1 MDQVVLRTLI
11 AAEIKTATAPLEAEI
26 QWLKA
31 EVQSLKAGRSNADS
45 SGADSSSAGP
55 SSAGPS
61 SAGPS
66 SAGPSSAG
74 SNPMVSPVISSEPA
88 PVWNPEPSAEATG
101 SVEESASGLPAN
113 VPPDRSD
120 FARFLARG
128 LEQEAKEYAEER
140 PEPEKKKG
148 WNPFKK

>member
-1 MDQVVLRTLI
+1 MDQDVLRTLI
-11 AAEIKTATAPLEAEI
+11 AAEIKRATAPLEAEI

-31 EVQSLKAGRSNADS
+31 EVQSLKAGPNPVNT
-45 SGADSSSAGP
+45 GSSAV
-55 SSAGPS
+55 SSPVM
-61 SAGPS
+61 
-66 SAGPSSAG
+66 
-74 SNPMVSPVISSEPA
+74 NPVISSEPA
-88 PVWNPEPSAEATG
+88 PVWNPEPLPEATNTA
-101 SVEESASGLPAN
+101 EEPLNSLPVN

>member
-1 MDQVVLRTLI
+1 MDQDVLRNLI
-11 AAEIKTATAPLEAEI
+11 AAEIKRATAPLEAEI

-31 EVQSLKAGRSNADS
+31 EVQALKAGNGTVAS
-45 SGADSSSAGP
+45 SLV
-55 SSAGPS
+55 
-61 SAGPS
+61 
-66 SAGPSSAG
+66 
-74 SNPMVSPVISSEPA
+74 VSPVISSEPA
-88 PVWNPEPSAEATG
+88 PVWNPEPVAQTAIS
-101 SVEESASGLPAN
+101 EEPANSLPVN

>member
-1 MDQVVLRTLI
+1 MDQEVLRTLI
-11 AAEIKTATAPLEAEI
+11 AAEIKRATAPLEAEI

-31 EVQSLKAGRSNADS
+31 EVQTLKAGSNT
-45 SGADSSSAGP
+45 
-55 SSAGPS
+55 
-61 SAGPS
+61 
-66 SAGPSSAG
+66 AG
-74 SNPMVSPVISSEPA
+74 SSPVVSPVISSEPA
-88 PVWNPEPSAEATG
+88 PVWNPEPVPEATNTA
-101 SVEESASGLPAN
+101 EEAVNSLPVN

>member
-1 MDQVVLRTLI
+1 MDQDVLRTLI
-11 AAEIKTATAPLEAEI
+11 AAEIKRATAPLEAEI

-31 EVQSLKAGRSNADS
+31 EVQALKAGSAPGSLSSSVPSSSVPSNAT
-45 SGADSSSAGP
+45 
-55 SSAGPS
+55 
-61 SAGPS
+61 
-66 SAGPSSAG
+66 
-74 SNPMVSPVISSEPA
+74 SNSMVSPVISSEPA
-88 PVWNPEPSAEATG
+88 PVWNPEPVAEPVTN
-101 SVEESASGLPAN
+101 EEPDSGLPAN

>member
-1 MDQVVLRTLI
+1 MDQDVLRTLI
-11 AAEIKTATAPLEAEI
+11 AAEIKRATAPLEAEI

-31 EVQSLKAGRSNADS
+31 EVQSLKAGP
-45 SGADSSSAGP
+45 SSSDLG
-55 SSAGPS
+55 SSDLGSAVS
-61 SAGPS
+61 S
-66 SAGPSSAG
+66 
-74 SNPMVSPVISSEPA
+74 PMVSPVISSEPN
-88 PVWNPEPSAEATG
+88 PVWNPEPVVEAT
-101 SVEESASGLPAN
+101 STAEEFTSGLPAN

>member
-1 MDQVVLRTLI
+1 MDQDVLRTLI
-11 AAEIKTATAPLEAEI
+11 AAEIKRATAPLEAEI

-31 EVQSLKAGRSNADS
+31 EVQSLKAAGGSAS
-45 SGADSSSAGP
+45 SP
-55 SSAGPS
+55 
-61 SAGPS
+61 
-66 SAGPSSAG
+66 
-74 SNPMVSPVISSEPA
+74 VISPVISSEPT
-88 PVWNPEPSAEATG
+88 PVWTPEPVAEAASTTA
-101 SVEESASGLPAN
+101 EEPLNSLPVN

-148 WNPFKK
+148 WNPFKR

>member
-1 MDQVVLRTLI
+1 MDQDVLRTLI
-11 AAEIKTATAPLEAEI
+11 AAEIKRATAPLEAEI

-31 EVQSLKAGRSNADS
+31 EVQALKAGSSNS
-45 SGADSSSAGP
+45 IS
-55 SSAGPS
+55 
-61 SAGPS
+61 
-66 SAGPSSAG
+66 
-74 SNPMVSPVISSEPA
+74 SPVANPVVSSEPA
-88 PVWNPEPSAEATG
+88 PVWNPEPLAEATTTAD
-101 SVEESASGLPAN
+101 EPLSGLPVN
-113 VPPDRSD
+113 VPADRSD

>member
-1 MDQVVLRTLI
+1 VSLLQANNAYNPIMDQDVLRTLI
-11 AAEIKTATAPLEAEI
+11 AAEIKRATAPLEAEI

-31 EVQSLKAGRSNADS
+31 EVQSLKAGPNSSDP
-45 SGADSSSAGP
+45 SGAV
-55 SSAGPS
+55 
-61 SAGPS
+61 
-66 SAGPSSAG
+66 

-88 PVWNPEPSAEATG
+88 SVWNPEPVVEAANTTEDPLN
-101 SVEESASGLPAN
+101 SLPVN

-140 PEPEKKKG
+140 PEPAKKKG

>member
-1 MDQVVLRTLI
+1 MDQDVLRNLI
-11 AAEIKTATAPLEAEI
+11 AAEIKRATAPLEAEI

-31 EVQSLKAGRSNADS
+31 EVQALKAGNGTVAS
-45 SGADSSSAGP
+45 SLV
-55 SSAGPS
+55 
-61 SAGPS
+61 
-66 SAGPSSAG
+66 
-74 SNPMVSPVISSEPA
+74 VSPVISSEPA
-88 PVWNPEPSAEATG
+88 PVWNPEPVAQTAISEEPIG
-101 SVEESASGLPAN
+101 SLPAN